1 MMEHFL
7 DTVETIEDGLG
18 FPQFGWL
25 HLAWLAACILVTV
38 ANCIWYHRLGETGR
52 GRWEKTVALLLIA
65 DEAFKVVCLLIGKR
79 FLPDYLPLHLCS
91 INIFLILIHAWK
103 KSQVLNNFLYV
114 VCIPGAMAALLFPSW
129 TELPPAN
136 FMHLHSFTV
145 HILLAM
151 YPLVL
156 AVNGVLKPKLK
167 AVPGCMLML
176 LGMAI
181 PVYFLNRLLDTNF
194 MFRMFAEEGNP
205 LYIFRKMWGNHLLGY
220 PILIAGVVLI
230 MYTPVLLIRKY
241 RTHQTA

>member
-103 KSQVLNNFLYV
+103 KSQVLNNLLYV

-181 PVYFLNRLLDTNF
+181 PVCFLNRLLDTNF
-194 MFRMFAEEGNP
+194 MFLMFAEEGNP
-205 LYIFRKMWGNHLLGY
+205 LYIFQQMWGNHLLGY

-230 MYTPVLLIRKY
+230 MYTPLLLIRKY
-241 RTHQTA
+241 RTRQIV

>member
-1 MMEHFL
+1 MEHFL

-18 FPQFGWL
+18 FSHFGWI
-25 HLAWLAACILVTV
+25 HLIWLAAFVLVTV

-52 GRWEKTVALLLIA
+52 GRWEKTVALLLVT
-65 DEAFKVVCLLIGKR
+65 DEAFKVVCLLTGKQ

-91 INIFLILIHAWK
+91 INIFLILIHAWRK
-103 KSQVLNNFLYV
+103 NQVLNNFLYM
-114 VCIPGAMAALLFPSW
+114 VCIPGAIAALLFPSW
-129 TELPPAN
+129 TALPPAN

-167 AVPGCMLML
+167 ALPGCMLTL
-176 LGMAI
+176 WGMAI
-181 PVYFLNRLLDTNF
+181 PIYFLNRLLDTNF
-194 MFRMFAEEGNP
+194 MFLMFAEEGNP
-205 LYIFRKMWGNHLLGY
+205 LYVFQQMWGNHLLGY

>member
-1 MMEHFL
+1 MEHFL

-25 HLAWLAACILVTV
+25 HLAWLAACILIIVV
-38 ANCIWYHRLGETGR
+38 NCIWYHRLGETGR

-181 PVYFLNRLLDTNF
+181 PVCFLNRLLDTNF
-194 MFRMFAEEGNP
+194 MFLMFAEEGNP
-205 LYIFRKMWGNHLLGY
+205 LYIFQQMWGNHLLGY

-230 MYTPVLLIRKY
+230 MYTPLLLIRKY
-241 RTHQTA
+241 RTRQIV

>member
-194 MFRMFAEEGNP
+194 MFLMFAEEGNP
-205 LYIFRKMWGNHLLGY
+205 LYIFQQKWGNHLLGY

-230 MYTPVLLIRKY
+230 MYTPLLLIREY
-241 RTHQTA
+241 HTHQSV